1 MQRND
6 ILKLLFETPYETLR
20 ERADEVRARE
30 KGEHVFVRGLIEF
43 SNRCERNCRYCGL
56 RSANPSLKR
65 YRLDEA
71 QIVEAAE
78 RAVAFGV
85 DTLVL
90 QSGEVHD
97 EPQRIAH
104 VVDAL
109 RTRFPVAVTL
119 SVGEQPTASYALWK
133 EAGASRFLLKHET
146 ADASLYAALHP
157 GYTLAQ
163 RVDALQRLRRAGY
176 EICGSWPY
184 CASLCRG
191 PISPRQRLWR
201 RLIPFQGNGR
211 ACSPAAMCSCPVSRR
226 RPTGK
231 TTVFMTTNIES
242 VWMRPVRSS
251 NRRGAPIL
259 YTGRGDML
267 DAPKGLRLHIGLLG
281 RRNVGK
287 SSLLNALA
295 AQSVSIV
302 SDTPGTTTDPVEKT
316 LEFAPL
322 GPVVFLDTAG
332 LDDEGELGRQRTER
346 TLAVLPRTDMAL
358 VVTAENVWGHYEET
372 IVSRLR
378 EQAIPFLVVMNKT
391 ESSVASK
398 DRLPDAMRGL
408 PMVRASAKTG
418 EGLETIRRE
427 LVRLSPGE
435 SLHEAQLVADLLPE
449 KGVVILVVPIDSGA
463 PKGRLILPQVQTI
476 RDALDGHKLCLVVT
490 EGELG
495 AAFACLKEP
504 PALVVCDS
512 QVVRR
517 VALETPQSVPLTT
530 FSILMARLKGDLPL
544 LAAGAAAI
552 GNLKPGDSVLMMEAC
567 SHHPQQD
574 DIGRI
579 KIPRLLQQYAGGELR
594 FDMCAG
600 KSLTDCPGSYDL
612 IVHCGGC
619 TLTRRQ
625 MLGRLRSAQSRG
637 IPMTNY
643 GVAISFT
650 QGVLKRVLT
659 PFPDALA
666 ACELAHETCHDA
678 QSKTNKESGWRG
690 YIFIGPR

>member
-1 MQRND
+1 
-6 ILKLLFETPYETLR
+6 
-20 ERADEVRARE
+20 
-30 KGEHVFVRGLIEF
+30 
-43 SNRCERNCRYCGL
+43 
-56 RSANPSLKR
+56 
-65 YRLDEA
+65 
-71 QIVEAAE
+71 
-78 RAVAFGV
+78 
-85 DTLVL
+85 
-90 QSGEVHD
+90 
-97 EPQRIAH
+97 
-104 VVDAL
+104 
-109 RTRFPVAVTL
+109 
-119 SVGEQPTASYALWK
+119 
-133 EAGASRFLLKHET
+133 
-146 ADASLYAALHP
+146 
-157 GYTLAQ
+157 
-163 RVDALQRLRRAGY
+163 
-176 EICGSWPY
+176 
-184 CASLCRG
+184 
-191 PISPRQRLWR
+191 
-201 RLIPFQGNGR
+201 
-211 ACSPAAMCSCPVSRR
+211 
-226 RPTGK
+226 
-231 TTVFMTTNIES
+231 
-242 VWMRPVRSS
+242 
-251 NRRGAPIL
+251 
-259 YTGRGDML
+259 ML
-267 DAPKGLRLHIGLLG
+267 DAPKGLRLHIGLFG
-281 RRNVGK
+281 RQNVGK

-332 LDDEGELGRQRTER
+332 LDDEGELGTQRTER

-378 EQAIPFLVVMNKT
+378 KQAIPFLVVMNKT

-408 PMVRASAKTG
+408 LMVRASAKTG

-476 RDALDGHKLCLVVT
+476 RDALDGRKLCLVVT

-666 ACELAHETCHDA
+666 ACGPAHETCHDA
-678 QSKTNKESGWRG
+678 QSKTDKESGWRG

>member
-1 MQRND
+1 
-6 ILKLLFETPYETLR
+6 
-20 ERADEVRARE
+20 
-30 KGEHVFVRGLIEF
+30 
-43 SNRCERNCRYCGL
+43 
-56 RSANPSLKR
+56 
-65 YRLDEA
+65 
-71 QIVEAAE
+71 
-78 RAVAFGV
+78 
-85 DTLVL
+85 
-90 QSGEVHD
+90 
-97 EPQRIAH
+97 
-104 VVDAL
+104 
-109 RTRFPVAVTL
+109 
-119 SVGEQPTASYALWK
+119 
-133 EAGASRFLLKHET
+133 
-146 ADASLYAALHP
+146 
-157 GYTLAQ
+157 
-163 RVDALQRLRRAGY
+163 
-176 EICGSWPY
+176 
-184 CASLCRG
+184 
-191 PISPRQRLWR
+191 
-201 RLIPFQGNGR
+201 
-211 ACSPAAMCSCPVSRR
+211 
-226 RPTGK
+226 
-231 TTVFMTTNIES
+231 
-242 VWMRPVRSS
+242 
-251 NRRGAPIL
+251 
-259 YTGRGDML
+259 ML
-267 DAPKGLRLHIGLLG
+267 DAPKGLRLHIGLFG

-332 LDDEGELGRQRTER
+332 LDDEGELRTQRTER

-378 EQAIPFLVVMNKT
+378 KQAIPFLVVMNKT

-398 DRLPDAMRGL
+398 DRLPDTMRGL

-418 EGLETIRRE
+418 EG
-427 LVRLSPGE
+427 
-435 SLHEAQLVADLLPE
+435 
-449 KGVVILVVPIDSGA
+449 VVILVVPIDSCA
-463 PKGRLILPQVQTI
+463 PKGWLILPQVQTI
-476 RDALDGHKLCLVVT
+476 RDALDGRKLCLVVT

-650 QGVLKRVLT
+650 QGVLKKVLT

-666 ACELAHETCHDA
+666 ACEPAHETCHDA
-678 QSKTNKESGWRG
+678 QSKTNKKSGWRG

>member
-1 MQRND
+1 
-6 ILKLLFETPYETLR
+6 
-20 ERADEVRARE
+20 
-30 KGEHVFVRGLIEF
+30 
-43 SNRCERNCRYCGL
+43 
-56 RSANPSLKR
+56 
-65 YRLDEA
+65 
-71 QIVEAAE
+71 
-78 RAVAFGV
+78 
-85 DTLVL
+85 
-90 QSGEVHD
+90 
-97 EPQRIAH
+97 
-104 VVDAL
+104 
-109 RTRFPVAVTL
+109 
-119 SVGEQPTASYALWK
+119 
-133 EAGASRFLLKHET
+133 
-146 ADASLYAALHP
+146 
-157 GYTLAQ
+157 
-163 RVDALQRLRRAGY
+163 
-176 EICGSWPY
+176 
-184 CASLCRG
+184 
-191 PISPRQRLWR
+191 
-201 RLIPFQGNGR
+201 
-211 ACSPAAMCSCPVSRR
+211 
-226 RPTGK
+226 
-231 TTVFMTTNIES
+231 
-242 VWMRPVRSS
+242 
-251 NRRGAPIL
+251 
-259 YTGRGDML
+259 
-267 DAPKGLRLHIGLLG
+267 
-281 RRNVGK
+281 
-287 SSLLNALA
+287 
-295 AQSVSIV
+295 
-302 SDTPGTTTDPVEKT
+302 
-316 LEFAPL
+316 
-322 GPVVFLDTAG
+322 
-332 LDDEGELGRQRTER
+332 
-346 TLAVLPRTDMAL
+346 
-358 VVTAENVWGHYEET
+358 
-372 IVSRLR
+372 
-378 EQAIPFLVVMNKT
+378 
-391 ESSVASK
+391 
-398 DRLPDAMRGL
+398 
-408 PMVRASAKTG
+408 MVRASAKTG

-579 KIPRLLQQYAGGELR
+579 KIPRLLQQYAGGELC

-650 QGVLKRVLT
+650 QGVLKRVLA
-659 PFPDALA
+659 PFSDALA
-666 ACELAHETCHDA
+666 ACEPAHETCHDA

>member
-1 MQRND
+1 
-6 ILKLLFETPYETLR
+6 
-20 ERADEVRARE
+20 
-30 KGEHVFVRGLIEF
+30 
-43 SNRCERNCRYCGL
+43 
-56 RSANPSLKR
+56 
-65 YRLDEA
+65 
-71 QIVEAAE
+71 
-78 RAVAFGV
+78 
-85 DTLVL
+85 
-90 QSGEVHD
+90 
-97 EPQRIAH
+97 
-104 VVDAL
+104 
-109 RTRFPVAVTL
+109 
-119 SVGEQPTASYALWK
+119 
-133 EAGASRFLLKHET
+133 
-146 ADASLYAALHP
+146 
-157 GYTLAQ
+157 
-163 RVDALQRLRRAGY
+163 
-176 EICGSWPY
+176 
-184 CASLCRG
+184 
-191 PISPRQRLWR
+191 
-201 RLIPFQGNGR
+201 
-211 ACSPAAMCSCPVSRR
+211 
-226 RPTGK
+226 
-231 TTVFMTTNIES
+231 
-242 VWMRPVRSS
+242 
-251 NRRGAPIL
+251 
-259 YTGRGDML
+259 ML
-267 DAPKGLRLHIGLLG
+267 DAPKGLRLHIGLFG

-332 LDDEGELGRQRTER
+332 LDDEGELGTQRTER

-372 IVSRLR
+372 IVNRLR

-391 ESSVASK
+391 ESSFASK

-476 RDALDGHKLCLVVT
+476 RDALDGRKLCLVVT

-495 AAFACLKEP
+495 AAFACLK
-504 PALVVCDS
+504 A
-512 QVVRR
+512 
-517 VALETPQSVPLTT
+517 PQSVPLTT

-544 LAAGAAAI
+544 LAAGSAAI

-666 ACELAHETCHDA
+666 ACEPAHETRHDA
-678 QSKTNKESGWRG
+678 QSKNRQ
-690 YIFIGPR
+690 

>member
-1 MQRND
+1 
-6 ILKLLFETPYETLR
+6 
-20 ERADEVRARE
+20 
-30 KGEHVFVRGLIEF
+30 
-43 SNRCERNCRYCGL
+43 
-56 RSANPSLKR
+56 
-65 YRLDEA
+65 
-71 QIVEAAE
+71 
-78 RAVAFGV
+78 
-85 DTLVL
+85 
-90 QSGEVHD
+90 
-97 EPQRIAH
+97 
-104 VVDAL
+104 
-109 RTRFPVAVTL
+109 
-119 SVGEQPTASYALWK
+119 
-133 EAGASRFLLKHET
+133 
-146 ADASLYAALHP
+146 
-157 GYTLAQ
+157 
-163 RVDALQRLRRAGY
+163 
-176 EICGSWPY
+176 
-184 CASLCRG
+184 
-191 PISPRQRLWR
+191 
-201 RLIPFQGNGR
+201 
-211 ACSPAAMCSCPVSRR
+211 
-226 RPTGK
+226 
-231 TTVFMTTNIES
+231 
-242 VWMRPVRSS
+242 
-251 NRRGAPIL
+251 
-259 YTGRGDML
+259 ML
-267 DAPKGLRLHIGLLG
+267 DAPKGLRLHIGLFG

-332 LDDEGELGRQRTER
+332 LDDEGELGTQRTER

-476 RDALDGHKLCLVVT
+476 RDALDGRKLCLVVT

-625 MLGRLRSAQSRG
+625 MLGRLCSAQSRG

-666 ACELAHETCHDA
+666 ACEPAHETCHDA